1 MPRVL
6 RPHEPRNRC
15 VVRSSLN
22 TSSADSTNRDTPS
35 GWEQAPRPRTTAAV
49 RRAVSRVSIP
59 PEPSASALIERARPG
74 RPSLH
79 GPHCPDD
86 SLAR

>member
-1 MPRVL
+1 M
-6 RPHEPRNRC
+6 
-15 VVRSSLN
+15 VRSSLN
-22 TSSADSTNRDTPS
+22 TSSADSTNRDAPS
-35 GWEQAPRPRTTAAV
+35 GWEQAPRPRTTEAA
-49 RRAVSRVSIP
+49 RRAMSRVSMP

-79 GPHCPDD
+79 GPHWPED